1 MCHNPH
7 EKGDGTM
14 TGSTDFDCFLS
25 HNSKDKPAARA
36 LAARLRSAGVSVW
49 LDEDELPPGH
59 EWQPRLES
67 GIRAAK
73 SIAVL
78 VGGQGMGPWQDQEV
92 QFALNLAVR
101 DRRPV
106 IPVVLPG
113 APEPADLSS
122 GLAIRT
128 WVDLRP
134 DANGHDS
141 AAFDRLIWGIT
152 GVKPG
157 PSGDRDTCAP
167 PTPTA
172 IPADNDRT
180 WDSQRM
186 VLRDL
191 LVALPAWSL
200 VAQRKAFVEAALG
213 GHPAIRDL
221 IWDDDVFTVAGNL
234 VQKLRYF
241 DAVPLPDGS
250 HAICGLLAEVRARD
264 WYLNPQVGLRVS
276 RLADAFGCSIL

>member
-1 MCHNPH
+1 
-7 EKGDGTM
+7 M
-14 TGSTDFDCFLS
+14 TSSTDFDCFLS

-36 LAARLRSAGVSVW
+36 LAARLRAVGLSVW

-59 EWQPRLES
+59 AWQPGLES
-67 GIRAAK
+67 GIRASR

-78 VGGQGMGPWQDQEV
+78 VGGQGMGAWQDQEV

-101 DRRPV
+101 DRRLV
-106 IPVVLPG
+106 IPVLLPG
-113 APEPADLSS
+113 SPEPADLPP

-134 DANGHDS
+134 DGNGDDS
-141 AAFDRLIWGIT
+141 TAFDRLIWGIT

-157 PSGDRDTCAP
+157 PSGDRDTPAP
-167 PTPTA
+167 S
-172 IPADNDRT
+172 IPAGNDGT

-200 VAQRKAFVEAALG
+200 VRDRKAFVEAALG

-221 IWDDDVFTVAGNL
+221 MWDDEGFTVAGNL

-264 WYLNPQVGLRVS
+264 WYLNPQVGVRVS
-276 RLADAFGCSIL
+276 RLADAFGCPLL

>member
-1 MCHNPH
+1 
-7 EKGDGTM
+7 M
-14 TGSTDFDCFLS
+14 TSSAEYDCFLS

-36 LAARLRSAGVSVW
+36 LATRLRAAGISVW

-67 GIRAAK
+67 GIRASR

-101 DRRPV
+101 DRRAV
-106 IPVVLPG
+106 IPVLLPG
-113 APEPADLSS
+113 APDGGDLPA

-134 DANGHDS
+134 DANGQDS

-157 PSGDRDTCAP
+157 RSAEGETPAP
-167 PTPTA
+167 PAPRP
-172 IPADNDRT
+172 IPAGNGRT

-200 VAQRKAFVEAALG
+200 VRDRKAFVEAALDT
-213 GHPAIRDL
+213 HPSIRDL
-221 IWDDDVFTVAGNL
+221 IWDDEGFTVAGNL
-234 VQKLRYF
+234 VSKLRFF
-241 DAVPLPDGS
+241 DAVPLPGGR

-264 WYLNPQVGLRVS
+264 WYLNPQVGVRVS
-276 RLADAFGCSIL
+276 RLADAFGCPIL

>member
-1 MCHNPH
+1 MANSA
-7 EKGDGTM
+7 G
-14 TGSTDFDCFLS
+14 FDCFLS

-36 LAARLRSAGVSVW
+36 LAARLRAADIGVW
-49 LDEDELPPGH
+49 MDEDELRPGV
-59 EWQPRLES
+59 ECQPEMET
-67 GIRAAK
+67 GIRSSR

-78 VGGQGMGPWQDQEV
+78 IGSQGMGPWQDQEV

-106 IPVVLPG
+106 IPVLLPG
-113 APEPADLSS
+113 APDAGDLPA

-157 PSGDRDTCAP
+157 RSAESVAP
-167 PTPTA
+167 ATA
-172 IPADNDRT
+172 APGSIPAGHDRSWDRT

-200 VAQRKAFVEAALG
+200 VRDRKAFVEAALG
-213 GHPAIRDL
+213 THPSIRDL
-221 IWDDDVFTVAGNL
+221 IWDDDSFTVAGSL
-234 VQKLRYF
+234 VQKLRFF
-241 DAVPLPDGS
+241 DAVPLPDGR

-264 WYLNPQVGLRVS
+264 WYLNPQVGVRVS
-276 RLADAFGCSIL
+276 RLADAFGCPIL

>member
-1 MCHNPH
+1 
-7 EKGDGTM
+7 M
-14 TGSTDFDCFLS
+14 TSSTDFDCFLS
-25 HNSKDKPAARA
+25 HNSKDKLAARA
-36 LAARLRSAGVSVW
+36 LAARLRAVGVSVW
-49 LDEDELPPGH
+49 LDEDELPPGQA
-59 EWQPRLES
+59 WQPRLES
-67 GIRAAK
+67 GIRASR

-78 VGGQGMGPWQDQEV
+78 VGGQGMGPWQDEEV
-92 QFALNLAVR
+92 QFALSLAVR

-106 IPVVLPG
+106 IPVLLPG
-113 APEPADLSS
+113 APEPADLPP

-157 PSGDRDTCAP
+157 RLEAGGAPATVGSGAAVGTPPSAAGNR
-167 PTPTA
+167 
-172 IPADNDRT
+172 N
-180 WDSQRM
+180 WDCQRM

-200 VAQRKAFVEAALG
+200 VRDRKAFVEAALG

-221 IWDDDVFTVAGNL
+221 IWDDEGFTVAGNL

-241 DAVPLPDGS
+241 DAVPLPDGR

-264 WYLNPQVGLRVS
+264 WYLNPQVGVRVS

>member
-1 MCHNPH
+1 MANS
-7 EKGDGTM
+7 
-14 TGSTDFDCFLS
+14 TGFDCFLS

-36 LAARLRSAGVSVW
+36 LAARLRAAGIGVW
-49 LDEDELPPGH
+49 MDQDELRPGV
-59 EWQPRLES
+59 ECQPAMET
-67 GIRAAK
+67 GIRSSR

-78 VGGQGMGPWQDQEV
+78 IGSQGMGPWQDQEV

-106 IPVVLPG
+106 IPVLLPG
-113 APEPADLSS
+113 APDAGDLPA

-157 PSGDRDTCAP
+157 RSAESVAP
-167 PTPTA
+167 ATA
-172 IPADNDRT
+172 APGSIPAGHDRT

-200 VAQRKAFVEAALG
+200 VRDRKAFVEAALG
-213 GHPAIRDL
+213 THPSIRDL
-221 IWDDDVFTVAGNL
+221 IWDDDSFTVAGSL
-234 VQKLRYF
+234 VSKLRFF
-241 DAVPLPDGS
+241 DAVPLPDGR

-264 WYLNPQVGLRVS
+264 WYLNPQVGVRVS
-276 RLADAFGCSIL
+276 RLADAFGCPIL

>member
-1 MCHNPH
+1 MA
-7 EKGDGTM
+7 DGHPY
-14 TGSTDFDCFLS
+14 DCFLS
-25 HNSKDKPAARA
+25 HNSRDKPAARA
-36 LAARLRSAGVSVW
+36 LAQRLRTVGVSVW
-49 LDEDELPPGH
+49 LDEQELPPGQ
-59 EWQPRLES
+59 EWQPGLER
-67 GIRAAK
+67 GIRASG

-106 IPVVLPG
+106 IAVLLPG
-113 APEPADLSS
+113 APEAPDLPL

-134 DANGHDS
+134 DANGHDN
-141 AAFDRLIWGIT
+141 AAFERLIWGIT

-157 PSGDRDTCAP
+157 PSGDRDTPAP
-167 PTPTA
+167 PTPMS
-172 IPADNDRT
+172 IPAGNDRT
-180 WDSQRM
+180 WDTQRM

-200 VAQRKAFVEAALG
+200 VRDRKAFVEAALG
-213 GHPAIRDL
+213 GHPSIRDL
-221 IWDDDVFTVAGNL
+221 IWDDEGFTVAGNL
-234 VQKLRYF
+234 VQKLRFF
-241 DAVPLPDGS
+241 DAVPLPDGR

-264 WYLNPQVGLRVS
+264 WYLNPQVGVRVS
-276 RLADAFGCSIL
+276 RLADAFGCPIL